1 VKRHHEAGC
10 NPINFVVIALLP
22 RRALQVFDFHRLDL
36 HGGSPDFCCGKA
48 ISKLAAHLIGP
59 V

>member
-36 HGGSPDFCCGKA
+36 HGDLLTSVVVRLFL
-48 ISKLAAHLIGP
+48 S
-59 V
+59 